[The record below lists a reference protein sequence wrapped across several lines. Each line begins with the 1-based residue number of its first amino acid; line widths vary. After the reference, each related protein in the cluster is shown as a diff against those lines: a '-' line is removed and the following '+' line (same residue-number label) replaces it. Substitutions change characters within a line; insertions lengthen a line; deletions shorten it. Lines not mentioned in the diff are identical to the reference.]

1 MAITLKKVILKVIF
15 CCKFYCLRFLFVFK
29 YITCY
34 KIIFNEELW
43 LMPYDAADHQ
53 RRNEAVVDLNIR
65 SLLLVRLYSL
75 NEEPSFG
82 ITSKTW

>member
-1 MAITLKKVILKVIF
+1 
-15 CCKFYCLRFLFVFK
+15 
-29 YITCY
+29 
-34 KIIFNEELW
+34 
-43 LMPYDAADHQ
+43 MPYDAADHQ
-53 RRNEAVVDLNIR
+53 RRNEAVVDLNMR